1 MSAALS
7 LPQKFAR
14 GSFLHSHKNIYV
26 AQESRKHRSFLPAL
40 GLVIGPYMQISR
52 GFLNIAMNS
61 WEQKLGPRPPTC
73 RRYDNTVYITRTI
86 DGIKNHHWC
95 IL

>member
-14 GSFLHSHKNIYV
+14 GSFLHSHKNICCTRIKK
-26 AQESRKHRSFLPAL
+26 AQELPSGTGSRDWAVHANKSWVFEHRDEFLGTKI
-40 GLVIGPYMQISR
+40 GL
-52 GFLNIAMNS
+52 
-61 WEQKLGPRPPTC
+61 RPPTC